1 MNTPQIRIILV
12 LIALLVFS
20 SIWYLNKD
28 DKTNTTEILPNE
40 MINNEN
46 ILDSLRKSGREW
58 FPVPVM
64 SCEEIFKNQYHVT
77 FENSVT
83 ILTNKPAKI
92 GDTTRCWMN
101 NWYQSKLDESIDSLV
116 FEKPY

>member
-1 MNTPQIRIILV
+1 MNTIQIRVILV

-28 DKTNTTEILPNE
+28 NISIVEPPPNK
-40 MINNEN
+40 MIENGN
-46 ILDSLRKSGREW
+46 ILDSLRKSGKEW

-64 SCEEIFKNQYHVT
+64 TCEKIFENQYHVT
-77 FENSVT
+77 LENGVT
-83 ILTNKPAKI
+83 ILTNKPAKV
-92 GDTTRCWMN
+92 GDTTRCWIN
-101 NWYQSKLDESIDSLV
+101 NWYQSKTDESLDSLV

>member
-1 MNTPQIRIILV
+1 MNTIQVRIILV

-28 DKTNTTEILPNE
+28 NSNVVEPPPDKIIE
-40 MINNEN
+40 NEN
-46 ILDSLRKSGREW
+46 ILDSLRKSSKEW

-64 SCEEIFKNQYHVT
+64 TCEEIFENQYHVT
-77 FENSVT
+77 FENGVT
-83 ILTNKPAKI
+83 ILTNKPAKV
-92 GDTTRCWMN
+92 GDTNRCWMN
-101 NWYQSKLDESIDSLV
+101 AWYQSKIDESIDSLV